1 MLQAARFGS
10 KSTAE
15 GVTASCPDLGSLTA
29 IITGAGFAAL
39 KDGSAGSIGYGI
51 ATAYAKEGANIVI
64 TGRNVKKLEDAK
76 EELERWDQKLAGAM
90 AQVESAYAK
99 NRDVWVETLFRQIVG
114 GPA

>member
-1 MLQAARFGS
+1 M
-10 KSTAE
+10 AE
-15 GVTASCPDLGSLTA
+15 VEETERKA
-29 IITGAGFAAL
+29 
-39 KDGSAGSIGYGI
+39 
-51 ATAYAKEGANIVI
+51 
-64 TGRNVKKLEDAK
+64 AK

>member
-1 MLQAARFGS
+1 MEYLDLINQIVAAEQS
-10 KSTAE
+10 
-15 GVTASCPDLGSLTA
+15 
-29 IITGAGFAAL
+29 
-39 KDGSAGSIGYGI
+39 
-51 ATAYAKEGANIVI
+51 AKEIAREAKEQEE
-64 TGRNVKKLEDAK
+64 TLETELERETADMRERYMERARRRVAEVEETERKAAK